1 MDNYFEDNDYIVNTK
16 TKSSDSEKTI
26 NNPKN
31 MDIKIDYNYYTIRK
45 STKKII
51 GYVEKQN

>member
-16 TKSSDSEKTI
+16 TRSSDSEKTI

-31 MDIKIDYNYYTIRK
+31 NDIKIDYNYYTIRK

-51 GYVEKQN
+51 GYVKKQN

>member
-26 NNPKN
+26 DNPKN
-31 MDIKIDYNYYTIRK
+31 NDIKIDYNYYTIRK

>member
-1 MDNYFEDNDYIVNTK
+1 MDNYFENNDYIVNTK

-26 NNPKN
+26 NNPN
-31 MDIKIDYNYYTIRK
+31 NNDIKIDYNYYTIRK